1 MRRRPRPC
9 RPQSGTCPTTGAA
22 PGTARSRRRRRPTR
36 RWIESYA
43 CLGDALEGTSG
54 DPATTWTT
62 AAHALRAW
70 ALARPHE
77 FQLIYGTPIPGYVA
91 PPETVPLAE
100 RVAAPFMAASPDA
113 VPTLIALAELVGLLT
128 LEQGGHLVGGP
139 DTPDAL
145 YERAVT
151 DQVGRLG
158 LG

>member
-1 MRRRPRPC
+1 
-9 RPQSGTCPTTGAA
+9 
-22 PGTARSRRRRRPTR
+22 
-36 RWIESYA
+36 
-43 CLGDALEGTSG
+43 
-54 DPATTWTT
+54 
-62 AAHALRAW
+62 
-70 ALARPHE
+70 
-77 FQLIYGTPIPGYVA
+77 
-91 PPETVPLAE
+91 
-100 RVAAPFMAASPDA
+100 MAASPDA